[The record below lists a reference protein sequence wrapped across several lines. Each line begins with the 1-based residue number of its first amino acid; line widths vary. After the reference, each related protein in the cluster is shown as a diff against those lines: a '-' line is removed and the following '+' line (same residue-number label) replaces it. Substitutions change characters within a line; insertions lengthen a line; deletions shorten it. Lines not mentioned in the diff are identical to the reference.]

1 MKNAPTKSL
10 IFIIFIA
17 VITIIAASSFAFA
30 YWSGS
35 PEQEISGDSAA
46 TVDNDYDEHYVTT
59 KYLVF
64 EPIGTTVEADKYCFE
79 YTDENG
85 WVLKYQ
91 YGSDYILEGGAHNAG
106 SRDAVSDNSEK
117 TALAS
122 AMTAVKVIGYIG
134 TLGQFEDLI
143 IPHYIEW
150 NSTTVPVTKIDI
162 KMTEYKESMD
172 LITGVIIPGAE
183 TIDEVAYTGVTQ
195 IIGVSFSG
203 AGNLVKVEF
212 KGINTTTIAASSG
225 FIGDLCFRGMNSNI
239 VYKNSAG
246 ATITNIRA

>member
-1 MKNAPTKSL
+1 MKSAPTKTL
-10 IFIIFIA
+10 IFLVFI
-17 VITIIAASSFAFA
+17 VVVVGIAASSFAFA

-35 PEQEISGDSAA
+35 PEQDISGDNAA
-46 TVDNDYDEHYVTT
+46 VVDNDFNATT
-59 KYLVF
+59 KYLIF
-64 EPIGTTVEADKYCFE
+64 EPTGTTVVQDKYCFE
-79 YTDENG
+79 YTDANG

-91 YGSDYILEGGAHNAG
+91 YGADYVLEGGSNNAG
-106 SRDAVSDNSEK
+106 LRAAVSDNSEK

-134 TLGQFEDLI
+134 TLGLYEDLV

-150 NSTTVPVTKIDI
+150 NSTKIPVTKIDI

-172 LITGVIIPGAE
+172 LITGVVIPGAQE
-183 TIDEVAYTGVTQ
+183 IDSVQYTGITQ
-195 IIGVSFSG
+195 ITGVSFSG

-225 FIGDLCFRGMNSNI
+225 FIGDLCFVGMNSNI
-239 VYKNSAG
+239 VYKNSTG